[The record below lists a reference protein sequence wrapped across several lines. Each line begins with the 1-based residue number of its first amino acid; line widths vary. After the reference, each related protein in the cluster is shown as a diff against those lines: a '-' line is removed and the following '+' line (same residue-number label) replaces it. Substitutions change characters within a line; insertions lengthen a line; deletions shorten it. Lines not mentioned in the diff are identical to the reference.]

1 MIIDY
6 YWLKKVL
13 TKKEIKEIN
22 ILSNLH
28 GNIDDRGAAKGVDKT
43 SVVRMVPLHYLSKA
57 LNNLKQN
64 LIKINTYEFGY
75 NLFPLSDAEF
85 ALHNT
90 YTDKLKSEYGWHK
103 DNSNTTVYDIK
114 LSVLINTSTTNY
126 KGGDFYMFLNGG
138 PKKIKEFSEPGDVLI
153 FKSYFF
159 HKIEPVTKGE
169 RKSLSLFLSGP
180 RLV

>member
-1 MIIDY
+1 MNKRITGSRIY
-6 YWLKKVL
+6 YKL
-13 TKKEIKEIN
+13 TTNDNHFLIGEVDFVNKGFKWFPESETFAYDLTN
-22 ILSNLH
+22 TSN
-28 GNIDDRGAAKGVDKT
+28 A
-43 SVVRMVPLHYLSKA
+43 
-57 LNNLKQN
+57 
-64 LIKINTYEFGY
+64 
-75 NLFPLSDAEF
+75 DAP
-85 ALHNT
+85 
-90 YTDKLKSEYGWHK
+90 
-103 DNSNTTVYDIK
+103 
-114 LSVLINTSTTNY
+114 VLINTSTTNY